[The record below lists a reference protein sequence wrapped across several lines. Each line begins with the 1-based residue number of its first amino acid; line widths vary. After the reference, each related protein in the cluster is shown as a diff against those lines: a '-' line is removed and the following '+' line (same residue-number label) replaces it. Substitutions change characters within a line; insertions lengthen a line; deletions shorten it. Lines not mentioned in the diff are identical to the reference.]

1 MHPDG
6 EIQSYQDWLHNHHA
20 PGQTINLRRHSGK
33 MKDKVKSSIFIRLML
48 LGLICA
54 FALGVAGCDICGLC
68 DDDDDDD
75 DNDDHDDNGENGSEF
90 GGDMVCCI
98 DETGGINL
106 NFAALPP
113 GPVIGPIP
121 LDGVLLTRVFD
132 EIRPDGSS
140 LLCLG
145 SEEVPPGSGI
155 WKDATVLITFSALP
169 CKVCRIIAE
178 VNGHGPEARLV
189 ATHQDGTTQTAA
201 APDLQTLTL
210 GAPPD
215 NPFVA
220 ATLSGQEAEWISF
233 RLE

>member
-1 MHPDG
+1 MRDRITG
-6 EIQSYQDWLHNHHA
+6 SMLIQLL
-20 PGQTINLRRHSGK
+20 I
-33 MKDKVKSSIFIRLML
+33 
-48 LGLICA
+48 LGLIWA
-54 FALGVAGCDICGLC
+54 LVLGVTGCDICSLC

-75 DNDDHDDNGENGSEF
+75 ENGHDCGE
-90 GGDMVCCI
+90 GVVCCI
-98 DETGGINL
+98 DEMGGINL

-121 LDGVLLTRVFD
+121 LNGVLFTRVFD

-145 SEEVPPGSGI
+145 SEEVPPGSGN

-169 CKVCRIIAE
+169 CKVCTIIAE
-178 VNGHGPEARLV
+178 VDGHGPEARLV
-189 ATHQDGTTQTAA
+189 ARHQDATTQTASCN
-201 APDLQTLTL
+201 DLQVLTL
-210 GAPPD
+210 SAPPD
-215 NPFVA
+215 NPFVS